1 MQNMQQY
8 ESWDLEISNEKSVFN
23 FQFLKVW
30 EYRDLLYLFVKRDII
45 SFYKQT
51 IFGPIWF
58 LLQPIFTTVIFSF
71 VFGNLAQMPTNGLP
85 GPLFY
90 ILGIT
95 AWTFFADCLIKVST
109 VFKDNSQ
116 ILGKVYFPRII
127 MPLSIVVSSLIKL
140 LIQLC
145 LVIALLIYFDLNG
158 TIIYHFD
165 FKLLLFPIFLFF
177 LLLQGIGFGMIV
189 SSLTTKYRD
198 LAFLV
203 VFGVQL
209 FMYAT
214 PVIYSLELLQSK
226 PIHQITLINL
236 NPLTYI
242 FEGLR
247 CTLFGKGALTVFSFI
262 SSFGVSVTIFF
273 VGLLLFNKVE
283 KTFIDTI

>member
-1 MQNMQQY
+1 MLET
-8 ESWDLEISNEKSVFN
+8 ESWDIEINKDKSLFN

-30 EYRDLLYLFVKRDII
+30 EYRDLLFLFVKRDIV

-58 LLQPIFTTVIFSF
+58 LLQPIFTTAIYSF
-71 VFGNLAQMPTNGLP
+71 VFSNLAGMPTNGLP

-95 AWTFFADCLIKVST
+95 TWTFFADSLIKVST
-109 VFKDNSQ
+109 VFKDNTQ

-127 MPLSIVVSSLIKL
+127 MPLSIVISNGIKL

-145 LVIALLIYFDLNG
+145 LVVGLLVYFSLKG
-158 TIIYHFD
+158 TIGYYFE
-165 FKLLLFPIFLFF
+165 FKLLLFPIFVFF
-177 LLLQGIGFGMIV
+177 LFLQGLGFGMIV

-214 PVIYSLELLQSK
+214 PVIYSLELLQNKSS
-226 PIHQITLINL
+226 QFMSLL
-236 NPLTYI
+236 YFNPLTYI

-247 CTLFGKGALTVFSFI
+247 CSLFGKGVLTLTSFI
-262 SSFGVSVTIFF
+262 ASFLTSIIIFF

>member
-1 MQNMQQY
+1 MLET
-8 ESWDLEISNEKSVFN
+8 ESWDIEINNDKSLFN

-30 EYRDLLYLFVKRDII
+30 EYRDLLFLFVKRDIV

-58 LLQPIFTTVIFSF
+58 LLQPIFTTAIYSF
-71 VFGNLAQMPTNGLP
+71 VFSNLAGIPTNGLP

-95 AWTFFADCLIKVST
+95 AWTFFADSLIKVST
-109 VFKDNSQ
+109 VFKDNTQ

-127 MPLSIVVSSLIKL
+127 MPLSIVISNGIKL

-145 LVIALLIYFDLNG
+145 LVVGLLIYFNLNG
-158 TIIYHFD
+158 TIGYYFE
-165 FKLLLFPIFLFF
+165 FKLLLFPIFMFF
-177 LLLQGIGFGMIV
+177 LFLQGLGFGMIV
-189 SSLTTKYRD
+189 SSMTTKYRD

-209 FMYAT
+209 LMYAT
-214 PVIYSLELLQSK
+214 PVIYSLELLQNKSS
-226 PIHQITLINL
+226 HFLSL
-236 NPLTYI
+236 LYFNPLTYI

-247 CTLFGKGALTVFSFI
+247 CSLFGKGVLTLASFFTSFLI
-262 SSFGVSVTIFF
+262 SIFVFF